1 MQYKNNMKRNFKVY
15 DCFMYN
21 NEDLILDIRLNTLDR
36 YVDYFVIVESL
47 YDFAGNKKKLQF
59 DIKKFKKFKD
69 KIIYIK
75 VSKLPKKVESFY
87 YKKIWYH
94 QNFVR
99 ENFQRNQIMRGL
111 KKANPNDLILISDID
126 EIPNLLKVDLN
137 KINKCVVFYQRTF
150 QLKFNLEHKNA
161 NWQGTRAL
169 KYKYLKSPQDVRNT
183 IVRRIKF
190 WQIHRYF
197 LNPQYVNAKKGGWH
211 FTSILS
217 LKDVKKKFIS
227 GAHGE
232 LDFEKF
238 NPKVLKEKLKKKID
252 IFNGIKLTK
261 TKIDKNFPEYLL
273 KNKTK
278 FKKYIL

>member
-1 MQYKNNMKRNFKVY
+1 MKRNFKVY
-15 DCFMYN
+15 DCFLYN

-36 YVDYFVIVESL
+36 YVDYFVIVESA
-47 YDFAGNKKKLQF
+47 FTHSGFRKKLNF
-59 DIKKFKKFKD
+59 KLEKFNKFKK
-69 KIIYIK
+69 KIIYIVVK
-75 VSKLPKKVESFY
+75 KLPVKVKHFY
-87 YKKIWYH
+87 LRKVFYH
-94 QNFVR
+94 ENFVR
-99 ENFQRNQIMRGL
+99 EQFQRNQIMRGL

-137 KINKCVVFYQRTF
+137 KINKCVVFYQRIF
-150 QLKFNLEHKNA
+150 QLKFNLELKNA
-161 NWQGTRAL
+161 NWQRTRAL

-217 LKDVKKKFIS
+217 LKDVKKKLIS
-227 GAHGE
+227 GGHGE

-252 IFNGIKLTK
+252 IFYGIKLTK
-261 TKIDKNFPEYLL
+261 TKINKSFPEYLL